1 MTFCQIRQ
9 YVLLSLQS
17 GNVAYACTLWD
28 TLVVVRV
35 LSFSDIVRLC

>member
-1 MTFCQIRQ
+1 MTFCQMRL

-28 TLVVVRV
+28 TLVRV
-35 LSFSDIVRLC
+35 LSFSDIVRLR